1 MSLFRSLSLCFP
13 AVVVLATTHWPTR
26 TDPHISLIFFRRTAH
41 AGQRK
46 TDRPLLPHDP
56 PRPLQDRRGSTRPGL
71 THAFSSCLRARPV
84 EFKNVQTKEEGV
96 TITRFQTTAEREVG
110 HEKIIVASWT
120 IGSTALSGSG
130 PIIEHPRQK
139 SELFF
144 RSQFLH
150 VSFFTP
156 HLPNLCILTQL
167 TLLHSLLKPPR
178 HHLSPPRPT
187 LELSH
192 LHHPLI

>member
-1 MSLFRSLSLCFP
+1 MLSQP
-13 AVVVLATTHWPTR
+13 KTHWPTR
-26 TDPHISLIFFRRTAH
+26 TAPHISLIFFRRTAH

-56 PRPLQDRRGSTRPGL
+56 PRPLQHTRGSTRPGL

-96 TITRFQTTAEREVG
+96 TLFQTTAEREVG

-139 SELFF
+139 SALFF

-167 TLLHSLLKPPR
+167 TLIHSLLKPPGVTS
-178 HHLSPPRPT
+178 LLPDQPSNSPIFIIPSYSLDCKST
-187 LELSH
+187 
-192 LHHPLI
+192 